1 MGMLLS
7 DDPDNSTGKRRD
19 ASWLDCHKKTRDALS
34 DMITNETVPSDE
46 EVALLTN
53 SVEELKGLYVHSF
66 DTWPDDVLVDRP
78 QATEKMKQAFSDLD
92 AKVKTLGTQPSE
104 EATKLVQSAFK
115 SVDEHFWAMP
125 THNGRT
131 KSSVAANSLPWPRKE
146 PTDSKL

>member
-1 MGMLLS
+1 MLLS

-19 ASWLDCHKKTRDALS
+19 ASWLACHRRTRDALS
-34 DMITNETVPSDE
+34 DMLTNDAAPSE
-46 EVALLTN
+46 EGMAILTN
-53 SVEELKGLYVHSF
+53 SVRELKDLYGHSF
-66 DTWPDDVLVDRP
+66 ETWPDDVLVDRT

-104 EATKLVQSAFK
+104 EATKEVQSAFK
-115 SVDEHFWAMP
+115 TVDEHFWEMP

-131 KSSVAANSLPWPRKE
+131 KGSVAANSLPWPRKE